1 MIPSWLIGLSY
12 LLASLRVLPFFLFLI
27 KYRGKL
33 FDPVPLML
41 RGFAFTGFLQ
51 AATSFIILI
60 QNSGL
65 SALRLTGSVLWIS
78 VGNQV
83 LTKLVSWYLFYVV
96 VGFPRV
102 RGSRCGGR

>member
-12 LLASLRVLPFFLFLI
+12 ILASVRVLPFSLFLAQ
-27 KYRGKL
+27 YRGKL

-60 QNSGL
+60 QNPGL
-65 SALRLTGSVLWIS
+65 SALRLSGSVLWIS

-83 LTKLVSWYLFYVV
+83 LTTVVAWYLYYV
-96 VGFPRV
+96 FLRYRKAPA
-102 RGSRCGGR
+102 

>member
-1 MIPSWLIGLSY
+1 MIPTWLIWLTY
-12 LLASLRVLPFFLFLI
+12 LLASLRVLPFFLFLV
-27 KYRGKL
+27 KYRGRL

-60 QNSGL
+60 QNPGL

-78 VGNQV
+78 VGNQL
-83 LTKLVSWYLFYVV
+83 LTTAVAWYLYYVYLRYRKAP
-96 VGFPRV
+96 G
-102 RGSRCGGR
+102 